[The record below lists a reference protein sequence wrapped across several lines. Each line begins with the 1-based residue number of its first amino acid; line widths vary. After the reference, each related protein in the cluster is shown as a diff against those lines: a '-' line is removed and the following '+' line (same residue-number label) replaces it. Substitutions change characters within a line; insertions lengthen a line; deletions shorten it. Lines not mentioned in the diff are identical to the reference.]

1 MRSREAGAVAAR
13 AAARSPRLDSLLR
26 PDRNSCP
33 IAPIQNINLR
43 LNKQLTTIALIVIC
57 IAQQDEQESEDGDDG
72 IESRGKPGCGGS
84 TE

>member
-1 MRSREAGAVAAR
+1 MRSREAGAAAAR
-13 AAARSPRLDSLLR
+13 AAARPPRLDSLLS

-57 IAQQDEQESEDGDDG
+57 IAQYLRQDVCVLVQV
-72 IESRGKPGCGGS
+72 
-84 TE
+84 